1 MYRKKLTILETPKTD
16 TWAGTSDCGH
26 RHSVNT
32 WEHKH
37 LYLNIIPHSLPH
49 GSLSIVTQNHIRGE
63 YGEQQKLSTS
73 PFFLP
78 QFSPSISRDAVPLP
92 MEEKG
97 TSFSRWTSQSHC
109 SSLPNGRGELPS
121 CHRRSL
127 NPHSEGQKRIQ
138 TFWWW
143 ELSFSNSHQY
153 YYRIIGHLRQLKT
166 LIQDSSPLLFLLIS
180 LFLPEV
186 ISFTICF
193 QGWVV
198 AAVRIGM
205 LFYPVL
211 SPLSKVSWRSR
222 KFTWLDNIICLCLQ
236 AIAQPC
242 PALF

>member
-121 CHRRSL
+121 WHRRSL

-153 YYRIIGHLRQLKT
+153 YCRIIGHLRQLKT
-166 LIQDSSPLLFLLIS
+166 LIQDSSPLLFSPHFALLARGHLIHY
-180 LFLPEV
+180 LLPRMCGCCSEDRHAV
-186 ISFTICF
+186 LSSSFTLL
-193 QGWVV
+193 QGIFEFKEV
-198 AAVRIGM
+198 
-205 LFYPVL
+205 YL
-211 SPLSKVSWRSR
+211 SG
-222 KFTWLDNIICLCLQ
+222 
-236 AIAQPC
+236 
-242 PALF
+242 